1 MMPDMKILKEIQEW
15 DKQIYTLEE
24 EKNTIPE
31 QIEAINCFI
40 VEQKNVLTNLQDE
53 LKKLQLKQKG
63 KEVELAGKEENV
75 RKYDAQLSQVKT
87 NKEYKSLQ
95 DEIASLKADNSL
107 LEEQIIQFMDDV
119 QAVQKKL
126 EEQKK
131 KFQTTEIE
139 QHQKVKTFEEKAK
152 AIEGQSEVLTKQRN
166 EKIKQVDPEIASVY
180 DRIVV
185 KKRGVALVEV
195 TGEVCNECQMTIRP
209 QIINEIKMK
218 EKVVF
223 CENCSRILYCE

>member
-1 MMPDMKILKEIQEW
+1 MKILKEIQEW